1 MKNFKLFYDHGHMI
15 AILFPRFDHP
25 AIEER
30 YASWQSQM
38 LLRKEEGTEFAFYD
52 PLEPASLAAGL
63 VDSDYALVVTD
74 PLMLP
79 PKGLPARLRDALL
92 KVPEA
97 VAALPVSNEAANAA
111 QKRAPAAPYL
121 TLRELQQVTAQMQEA
136 DLPIEQVK
144 WDKSDPGAYLC
155 RTALLDEV
163 DDPPRRAIEG
173 KPVVISGS
181 DFMHRWSS
189 LRGQTRDDLLSRIPA
204 DAKSILEFGCGE
216 APLGAA
222 LKARQKCRVVGIEL
236 DPRAAAIAKKRIDDV
251 YCGDAREIVTLM
263 REQFDW
269 IIGGDIVEHLDEPW
283 SFLSELRRVSKPG
296 GHLLLSIPNIAHAA
310 LIADLL
316 RGRFD
321 YVYMGLTCVG
331 HLRFFTRRTIEDMMT
346 IAGWNVVEVTPQMT
360 VETHGRDE
368 VLKLLEG
375 SRIAHS
381 KEDLLPSG
389 YYIVAQNPG

>member
-1 MKNFKLFYDHGHMI
+1 VI

-38 LLRKEEGTEFAFYD
+38 LLRREEGTEFALYD
-52 PLEPASLAAGL
+52 PQEPASLAAGL
-63 VDSDYALVVTD
+63 IESDHALVITD

-79 PKGLPARLRDALL
+79 PPRLATRLREVLVNSSD
-92 KVPEA
+92 A
-97 VAALPVSNEAANAA
+97 VASLPVSNEAANAA
-111 QKRAPAAPYL
+111 QKRPPAAPYL
-121 TLRELQQVTAQMQEA
+121 TLREL
-136 DLPIEQVK
+136 EQVAIDMQK
-144 WDKSDPGAYLC
+144 APASSQRVNWDKSDPGVYLC
-155 RTALLDEV
+155 RSAFLDGI

-173 KPVVISGS
+173 KPVVISAN
-181 DFMHRWSS
+181 DFIHRWSS
-189 LRGQTRDDLLSRIPA
+189 LRGQSRDDLLARVPA

-251 YCGDAREIVTLM
+251 YCGDAREIIALM

-296 GHLLLSIPNIAHAA
+296 GRILLSIPNIAHAA

-331 HLRFFTRRTIEDMMT
+331 HLRFFTRHTIEDMMT
-346 IAGWNVVEVTPQMT
+346 IAGWTVVEVAPQMT
-360 VETHGRDE
+360 VDTRGRDE

-375 SRIAHS
+375 SRFASS